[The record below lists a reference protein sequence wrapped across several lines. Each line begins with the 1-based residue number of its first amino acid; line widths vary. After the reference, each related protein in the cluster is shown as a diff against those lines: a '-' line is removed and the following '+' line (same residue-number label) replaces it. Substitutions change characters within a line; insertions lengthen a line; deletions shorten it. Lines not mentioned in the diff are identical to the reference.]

1 MCGLAHMR
9 LSDRRKRMSVP
20 SKMGVCLGAIMKR
33 LPDGEGTDAV
43 KKLFRGV
50 KIK

>member
-1 MCGLAHMR
+1 MR
-9 LSDRRKRMSVP
+9 LSDRLKRMSVP

-43 KKLFRGV
+43 KKLLCRV
-50 KIK
+50 TIK